1 MRLILI
7 FTLMS
12 ISFLVNGQQTMDV
25 RGVVQDSAG
34 IGLAGVDVRL
44 ISKTDSLLTFTNN
57 NGRFTFR
64 NVKSYEFRLSSSLLG
79 YQLYDDY
86 YKLDP
91 SNSEQIFVVMEP
103 QKNVL
108 DEVVVF
114 AVPVVIKEDTIQ
126 YNAAAFKVAKGAL
139 LEELLKRL
147 PGIEVDRSGA
157 VRAQGSL
164 VSRVKVNGVDFFG
177 GDVLTATR
185 NLPADIVENIQVID
199 DYGEQSNFTGMR
211 KSSSEKIINIS
222 IKEDRNQGMFGQL
235 TTGVGTDY

>member
-1 MRLILI
+1 
-7 FTLMS
+7 
-12 ISFLVNGQQTMDV
+12 
-25 RGVVQDSAG
+25 
-34 IGLAGVDVRL
+34 
-44 ISKTDSLLTFTNN
+44 
-57 NGRFTFR
+57 FR
-64 NVKSYEFRLSSSLLG
+64 NVKWYEFRLSSSFLG
-79 YQLYDDY
+79 YRRYDEY
-86 YKLDP
+86 YKFDP
-91 SNSEQIFVVMEP
+91 SNSEQILVLLEP
-103 QKNVL
+103 LKNVL

-126 YNAAAFKVAKGAL
+126 YKADTYKVAKEEL

-185 NLPADIVENIQVID
+185 ILPADIVENIQVID

-235 TTGVGTDY
+235 TTGVGTDYRYLASASANSFNDDRQLSVLGSINNTNSSLFSFGDVSGGGQESGPSDLSSIIELDDG